1 MARTVGLIG
10 LGRMGIPMGV
20 HMQSHLAARGDQLI
34 GFDLSEAARSAAHE
48 AGLRVMPDLDQLL
61 RDSSILITMLPGSP
75 MVEAVLL
82 GDAARENLRSGT
94 VVMDMSSSEPLSTRR
109 LAEDL
114 EQRGITLIDA
124 PVSGGVVG
132 AVAGTLT
139 IMVGGD
145 DTTVETMTPLLSS
158 MGKVVRTGAVGS
170 GHALKALNNL
180 LSGTHLLVSA
190 EALEIGR
197 RFGLSDDIMLEV
209 INASTGRS
217 WSTQFKL
224 PTFIIPETYN
234 SGFAMSLLVKD
245 MTIAT
250 DLARELGLPSRLGET
265 SRALWAQASGELG
278 PEADHTEIAR
288 FAAHPDA

>member
-1 MARTVGLIG
+1 MGTTVGLIG

-20 HMQSHLAARGDQLI
+20 HLQSHLAAHDGALQ
-34 GFDLSEAARSAAHE
+34 GFDLAAGAQAAARE
-48 AGLRVMPDLDQLL
+48 AGLTVATDLDDLL
-61 RDSSILITMLPGSP
+61 ATCDVLITMLPGSP
-75 MVEAVLL
+75 QVDAVLL
-82 GDAARENLRSGT
+82 GESSVHHLRPGT
-94 VVMDMSSSEPLSTRR
+94 IIMDMSSSEPLATRR
-109 LAEDL
+109 LAE
-114 EQRGITLIDA
+114 A
-124 PVSGGVVG
+124 
-132 AVAGTLT
+132 
-139 IMVGGD
+139 
-145 DTTVETMTPLLSS
+145 MTPLLTS

-209 INASTGRS
+209 INSSTGRS

-224 PTFIIPETYN
+224 PTFIVPETYN

-245 MTIAT
+245 MAIAT